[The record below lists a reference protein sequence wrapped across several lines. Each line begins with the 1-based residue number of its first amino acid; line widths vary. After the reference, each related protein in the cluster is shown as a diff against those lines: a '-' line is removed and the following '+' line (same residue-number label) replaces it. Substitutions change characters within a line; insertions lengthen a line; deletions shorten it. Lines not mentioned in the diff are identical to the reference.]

1 MEIKRIVMNNL
12 TDQQKKDR
20 LRATIYGAALGVS
33 ITFLIMHLIHKKKVD
48 KLEAKIFK
56 LEGWQ

>member
-1 MEIKRIVMNNL
+1 MNNL

>member
-1 MEIKRIVMNNL
+1 MANTL
-12 TDQQKKDR
+12 TEEQKKR
-20 LRATIYGAALGVS
+20 MRGIAVSSFFLGTG
-33 ITFLIMHLIHKKKVD
+33 ITFLIMHIINKKQVD